1 MVRGLEVGLVGRD
14 VDVIDGVD
22 LTIRP
27 GEIVGLVGES
37 GSGKTTAGTA
47 LLGYARAGAAIVGG
61 ELDVA
66 GHELRELS
74 PTQVRNIRGVDV
86 AYVPQDPS
94 SALNPSIRVGR
105 QLRELLD
112 LHDIGT
118 PEERDR
124 RIREILPEVGL
135 PGTDEFLARYP
146 HQMSGGQVQR
156 VALAMVFLPRPQV
169 LVLDEPTTGL
179 DVTTQGRVLA
189 TLAEL
194 CERFSVAALY
204 VTHDLAVVASIADRV
219 AVMYAGRVIE
229 QGVTRDVF
237 SSPSHPYTRALLA
250 AIPHL
255 HRAFALK
262 GIPGSTPAPGRRPSG
277 CRFHDRC
284 RFVAEECTTID
295 PPPVDLGNGHEARCL
310 RIAELPPWDPDDRVV
325 ADTAPDRVR
334 EPLLSVS
341 DLEVSYGR
349 STVVRD
355 VSLDLARSEIVALV
369 GESGSGKTTIS
380 RCVGGLHGDWR
391 GRISLDGVEL
401 APTARARTV
410 EQRKRIQYVFQ
421 NPYQSLNPRRT
432 IEQILLRPLALFGV
446 ARGRQARDRA
456 AALLESVQLGPGVLS
471 MRAGG
476 LSGGERQRVA
486 IARALAAE
494 PDLLVCDEITS
505 ALDVSIQASII
516 DLLEG
521 IKRERGISMLF
532 VTHDLALARSVA
544 DRMLVL
550 QHGRL
555 VETGLT
561 AQILDHPQGPYTQE
575 LISHTPQLAAAFSD
589 GG

>member
-1 MVRGLEVGLVGRD
+1 M
-14 VDVIDGVD
+14 
-22 LTIRP
+22 
-27 GEIVGLVGES
+27 
-37 GSGKTTAGTA
+37 
-47 LLGYARAGAAIVGG
+47 
-61 ELDVA
+61 
-66 GHELRELS
+66 
-74 PTQVRNIRGVDV
+74 
-86 AYVPQDPS
+86 
-94 SALNPSIRVGR
+94 
-105 QLRELLD
+105 
-112 LHDIGT
+112 
-118 PEERDR
+118 
-124 RIREILPEVGL
+124 
-135 PGTDEFLARYP
+135 
-146 HQMSGGQVQR
+146 
-156 VALAMVFLPRPQV
+156 
-169 LVLDEPTTGL
+169 
-179 DVTTQGRVLA
+179 
-189 TLAEL
+189 
-194 CERFSVAALY
+194 
-204 VTHDLAVVASIADRV
+204 
-219 AVMYAGRVIE
+219 
-229 QGVTRDVF
+229 
-237 SSPSHPYTRALLA
+237 
-250 AIPHL
+250 
-255 HRAFALK
+255 
-262 GIPGSTPAPGRRPSG
+262 
-277 CRFHDRC
+277 
-284 RFVAEECTTID
+284 AEECTTID

>member
-1 MVRGLEVGLVGRD
+1 MRTLLCRSALCHPRPRRGRLDRRPRGGHVR
-14 VDVIDGVD
+14 
-22 LTIRP
+22 RP
-27 GEIVGLVGES
+27 GHRARGD
-37 GSGKTTAGTA
+37 AGCV
-47 LLGYARAGAAIVGG
+47 LL
-61 ELDVA
+61 
-66 GHELRELS
+66 
-74 PTQVRNIRGVDV
+74 
-86 AYVPQDPS
+86 
-94 SALNPSIRVGR
+94 
-105 QLRELLD
+105 
-112 LHDIGT
+112 
-118 PEERDR
+118 
-124 RIREILPEVGL
+124 
-135 PGTDEFLARYP
+135 
-146 HQMSGGQVQR
+146 
-156 VALAMVFLPRPQV
+156 
-169 LVLDEPTTGL
+169 
-179 DVTTQGRVLA
+179 
-189 TLAEL
+189 
-194 CERFSVAALY
+194 
-204 VTHDLAVVASIADRV
+204 
-219 AVMYAGRVIE
+219 
-229 QGVTRDVF
+229 
-237 SSPSHPYTRALLA
+237 PSHPYTRALLA